1 MVSGPYHSPYHLLVS
16 PAAKA
21 RAEPWGHQMPLG
33 GGAAGGSVWPG
44 EQTPQVSCLM
54 ETLREEPWSPIAHV
68 SPEAE
73 GGKETDRWGWSSLLP
88 APREDR
94 DPGTGTGTPPL
105 PTPGILCN
113 SYPAPPCS
121 SDFFF

>member
-1 MVSGPYHSPYHLLVS
+1 MSGPYYSPYHLLVS

-33 GGAAGGSVWPG
+33 GGAAGGSGWPG
-44 EQTPQVSCLM
+44 EQTPQVSCLA

-73 GGKETDRWGWSSLLP
+73 GGKETDRRGWSSLLP
-88 APREDR
+88 APREDQ
-94 DPGTGTGTPPL
+94 DPGGPAPHLCPPL
-105 PTPGILCN
+105 GFSATATRPLSVPLV
-113 SYPAPPCS
+113 
-121 SDFFF
+121 FF